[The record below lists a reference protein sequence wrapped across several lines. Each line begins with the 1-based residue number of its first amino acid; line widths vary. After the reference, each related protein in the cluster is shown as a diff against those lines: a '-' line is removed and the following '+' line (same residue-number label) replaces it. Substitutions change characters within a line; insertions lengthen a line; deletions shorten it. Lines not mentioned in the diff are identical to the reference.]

1 VSDDHSSFDELADLD
16 EGLLA
21 PSRADEV
28 RAHLAGCADCRARH
42 QALRDVHDELAVLPP
57 ETMPPAV
64 AERLDR
70 ALADAAVPRSSTIVP
85 FAPVQRRR
93 QRGPALSGIAA
104 AVVVVGLFV
113 AIGVGALGHG
123 GGTSSGG
130 AAESSGSTS
139 LARTE
144 PSTAGHFTTTVSP
157 RTFTHTS
164 IPAQVRQLVA
174 GGITPLSQ
182 SASGSPVTPGSG
194 SGSGSDSGSGSG
206 GGGSNSPELSGTAAH
221 VPKPLLPLYN
231 SPTKLV
237 TCAAEV
243 APTKGSLPEA
253 VVFGRYT
260 NAAHKRTPSVFFVF
274 ADGATRGD
282 IVVVGPTCAGL
293 EQSLDFFHGVLL
305 R

>member
-70 ALADAAVPRSSTIVP
+70 ALAQAAVPRSATIVP
-85 FAPVQRRR
+85 FAPAHGRRP
-93 QRGPALSGIAA
+93 RGWPALSGVAA
-104 AVVVVGLFV
+104 AVVVLGFLV
-113 AIGVGALGHG
+113 AVGVGALRG
-123 GGTSSGG
+123 GGATSDGG
-130 AAESSGSTS
+130 ASSDGSTVAGATHLPQLS
-139 LARTE
+139 
-144 PSTAGHFTTTVSP
+144 GHFTTTISS

-164 IPAQVRQLVA
+164 VPTGVRRLVSGKVTGLSSAGVLPAPPTAGAGA
-174 GGITPLSQ
+174 GGTPNQ
-182 SASGSPVTPGSG
+182 PAVTGSPAS
-194 SGSGSDSGSGSG
+194 
-206 GGGSNSPELSGTAAH
+206 L
-221 VPKPLLPLYN
+221 PKALLPLYN
-231 SPTKLV
+231 SPAKLV
-237 TCAAEV
+237 ACAATV
-243 APTKGSLPEA
+243 APTKGSLPKA

-260 NAAHKRTPSVFFVF
+260 NDAHKTTPSVFFVF

-282 IVVVGPTCAGL
+282 IVVVGPSCAGL
-293 EQSLDFFHGVLL
+293 DQDLDYFRNVLI